1 MILVHDL
8 FVYKP
13 FFMVSYA
20 MFFLIVGVFINYYSN
35 KLIEN
40 NKISKILHWALKQIQ
55 LAKKDIQYVDD
66 WDPETHSLK
75 QYRVLSS
82 PEDAESGEEYFRE
95 TEFGL
100 ARYVRPPNMVRI
112 KRNVEELDPLE
123 MSMIDLSDEEGE
135 EEVRETDPMDIDQS
149 GPHGDVFHNPQKFH
163 LQLQAL
169 CLQVELREITQ
180 RQCQWNVSAF
190 QDQQFPA
197 VQALCLESRELTS
210 IGTT

>member
-20 MFFLIVGVFINYYSN
+20 MFFLIVGVFISYYFN

-40 NKISKILHWALKQIQ
+40 NKISKILHWALEQIQ

-66 WDPETHSLK
+66 WDPEIHSLK

-95 TEFGL
+95 TEFGW
-100 ARYVRPPNMVRI
+100 ARYVRPPRMVRI
-112 KRNVEELDPLE
+112 KRNVEELDPL
-123 MSMIDLSDEEGE
+123 DFGDEH
-135 EEVRETDPMDIDQS
+135 D
-149 GPHGDVFHNPQKFH
+149 
-163 LQLQAL
+163 
-169 CLQVELREITQ
+169 
-180 RQCQWNVSAF
+180 
-190 QDQQFPA
+190 
-197 VQALCLESRELTS
+197 
-210 IGTT
+210 